1 MKTYKLFT
9 EGLEK
14 WKDVK
19 NPHVKKEAGKLL
31 KALDKNEVL
40 AYSAEH
46 GEFTIFKNE
55 MEYIKA
61 QKGKGKAMKW
71 LKVEGKSID
80 GQKLEEAFSFKG
92 AVKHGFLDK
101 SDEKYV
107 KDLKK
112 KLLNP
117 IDGVIVNTN
126 KNTEFRLDYSKLQDE
141 RDELVEDVNHL
152 KRWKSMYIK
161 IFWTLFTGAVGVATF
176 LIGESI
182 INR

>member
-1 MKTYKLFT
+1 M
-9 EGLEK
+9 EK
-14 WKDVK
+14 SNED
-19 NPHVKKEAGKLL
+19 LL
-31 KALDKNEVL
+31 KELMVAFSSLKQKMEDPNYIALDNSIK
-40 AYSAEH
+40 
-46 GEFTIFKNE
+46 TM
-55 MEYIKA
+55 MENQRDMKA
-61 QKGKGKAMKW
+61 
-71 LKVEGKSID
+71 D
-80 GQKLEEAFSFKG
+80 
-92 AVKHGFLDK
+92 
-101 SDEKYV
+101 V
-107 KDLKK
+107 KDLKR

-141 RDELVEDVNHL
+141 RDTLVEDVNHL